1 MKPFLIFTFFLF
13 IGTFGFSQD
22 VILKRD
28 GKKIEAKVLEVS
40 STLIKYKREDQQDG
54 PLRTIPIYDVKEI
67 IYEDGT
73 WDTFE
78 QERPKETPKNETGL
92 REPRAKAKDP
102 LFDSGTFLDLILGYA
117 RTTEEN
123 TCHNCGVFDPIT
135 GTNPHLYFVSP
146 INFFTLN
153 IKLGNKF
160 YLGSKDKMWRPGI
173 QANWMRLGI
182 NVDFNDPISIIF
194 GTKNLSLANV
204 GMANVFKFT
213 DDIGLELNF
222 TTGFNFDIDLNNGIL
237 TYGLGFSPE
246 LKFRYKNLAVGID
259 YLRIQ
264 GFALSADNGD
274 AFDNYTNRN
283 WNIVGLSVGA
293 KF

>member
-1 MKPFLIFTFFLF
+1 MRPFLIFTFFLF

-67 IYEDGT
+67 IYEDGS
-73 WDTFE
+73 WDTFDQE
-78 QERPKETPKNETGL
+78 QPTETPKNEIGTP
-92 REPRAKAKDP
+92 EPRTKTKDP
-102 LFDSGTFLDLILGYA
+102 LIESGSFLDLILGYA
-117 RTTEEN
+117 GTTEEN
-123 TCHNCGVFDPIT
+123 ICYQCGPFDPIT
-135 GTNPHLYFVSP
+135 GPTDLHIVSP
-146 INFFTLN
+146 LNFFTFN
-153 IKLGNKF
+153 IKFGSKF

-173 QANWMRLGI
+173 QANWIRLGI
-182 NVDFNDPISIIF
+182 NVDVNNPSTLIT
-194 GTKNLSLANV
+194 GPKNFSLANV

-213 DDIGLELNF
+213 DDIGLEVNF
-222 TTGFNFDIDLNNGIL
+222 TTGFNFDIDPYYGIL
-237 TYGLGFSPE
+237 TYGIGFSPE
-246 LKFRYKNLAVGID
+246 LKFRYKNLAVGLD

-264 GFALSADNGD
+264 GFSESDSGQAYK
-274 AFDNYTNRN
+274 FNRD
-283 WNIVGLSVGA
+283 WNIIGISVGA

>member
-22 VILKRD
+22 VILKKN

-40 STLIKYKREDQQDG
+40 STQIKYKREDQLDG
-54 PLRTIPIYDVKEI
+54 PLRTIPVYDVKEI

-78 QERPKETPKNETGL
+78 QESPKETPKNETVL

-123 TCHNCGVFDPIT
+123 ICSQCGPFDPIT
-135 GTNPHLYFVSP
+135 GPTDLYFVSP
-146 INFFTLN
+146 RNYFTLN
-153 IKLGNKF
+153 IKLGHKF
-160 YLGSKDKMWRPGI
+160 YIGSKDKMWRPGI

-182 NVDFNDPISIIF
+182 NVDFNDPSTIIT
-194 GTKNLSLANV
+194 GPKNLSLANV

-222 TTGFNFDIDLNNGIL
+222 TTGFNFDIDINNGGIL
-237 TYGLGFSPE
+237 TYGIGFAPE
-246 LKFRYKNLAVGID
+246 LKFRYKSLAVGLD

-264 GFALSADNGD
+264 GFALSANNGYV
-274 AFDNYTNRN
+274 FDNYTNRN

>member
-1 MKPFLIFTFFLF
+1 MRPFLIFTFFLF

-40 STLIKYKREDQQDG
+40 STQIKYKREDQQDG
-54 PLRTIPIYDVKEI
+54 PLRTIPVYDVKEI

-73 WDTFE
+73 WDTFD
-78 QERPKETPKNETGL
+78 QEGPGETPKNETGPP
-92 REPRAKAKDP
+92 EPRTKAKDP
-102 LFDSGTFLDLILGYA
+102 LFDSGVFLDLILGYA
-117 RTTEEN
+117 GTTDGWYQYEW
-123 TCHNCGVFDPIT
+123 DPIT
-135 GTNPHLYFVSP
+135 GTYNDVYTSYPL
-146 INFFTLN
+146 NFFTLN
-153 IKLGNKF
+153 IKFGNKF

-182 NVDFNDPISIIF
+182 NVDVNNPSTLIT
-194 GTKNLSLANV
+194 GPKNFSFANV

-213 DDIGLELNF
+213 DDIGLEMNF
-222 TTGFNFDIDLNNGIL
+222 TTGFNLDINLNNSIL

-246 LKFRYKNLAVGID
+246 LKFRYKNLAVGLD

-264 GFALSADNGD
+264 GFSESDSGQAYK
-274 AFDNYTNRN
+274 FNRD
-283 WNIVGLSVGA
+283 WNIIGLSVGA